1 MGADVGL
8 FGKFAKAGETQA
20 RQKRGGGQFLGSPE
34 PLPSGCNQ
42 WDYRPSFATN
52 RAPTLPR
59 NGAGRAAFSSGAVR
73 VLPRAALLRV
83 SLLFVVALTGIEPAT
98 SQFSS
103 VPLGLSNCVFGAV
116 QFATRAFVAVR
127 MADVLPWC
135 CPAAGI
141 RLIAG
146 QSDTVGRLAS
156 IFLANVIQPSRS
168 TRGPDRSRQW
178 KNALGRQPILVI
190 NWPISAEFYAWLSL
204 RASEVILVSRLARR
218 SRRRRSGPGGNVRR
232 NISRTC

>member
-59 NGAGRAAFSSGAVR
+59 NGAGRAAFFSGVVR

-83 SLLFVVALTGIEPAT
+83 SLLFVVALTGIEPT
-98 SQFSS
+98 GCQFSPVHLSLS
-103 VPLGLSNCVFGAV
+103 VCKHVQVVSPGCSGMRYESATFVTRLSLAGAKHAPKNRIANLSSFRDSPVAKRLG
-116 QFATRAFVAVR
+116 ATRDALSQTTTVCAQ
-127 MADVLPWC
+127 LP
-135 CPAAGI
+135 
-141 RLIAG
+141 
-146 QSDTVGRLAS
+146 S
-156 IFLANVIQPSRS
+156 SR
-168 TRGPDRSRQW
+168 
-178 KNALGRQPILVI
+178 
-190 NWPISAEFYAWLSL
+190 
-204 RASEVILVSRLARR
+204 
-218 SRRRRSGPGGNVRR
+218 
-232 NISRTC
+232 